1 MIKGK
6 IQDIRE
12 DGTAVII
19 ASINTMEFIRKE
31 IKECYVDY
39 IDSRPLSDKQRRMCY
54 ALTNAIAEF
63 CGEELEMVHLD
74 RKFAFTVDRAEEFP
88 ELTEKLFSLSNAS
101 MSLIR
106 EYQKYLIKF
115 ILNNDI
121 PTKRPLL
128 EYVDDI
134 DDYVYMCLINKK
146 CAVCG
151 KRKAE
156 LNHVDAIG
164 MGNDRTEV
172 QHEGREAIS
181 LCTDHHK
188 EYHAIGKASFFEK
201 YHFDNGVKIDITI
214 CKIYNLKH
222 K

>member
-6 IQDIRE
+6 ILDVRE
-12 DGTAVII
+12 DGTAVIV
-19 ASINTMEFIRKE
+19 ASINTTELIRKE
-31 IKECYVDY
+31 LKECYVDY
-39 IDSRPLSDKQRRMCY
+39 IDSRPLSGKQRKMCY
-54 ALTNAIAEF
+54 ALTSAIAEF
-63 CGEELEMVHLD
+63 CGEDLEMVHLD

-115 ILNNDI
+115 ILNNNI

-134 DDYVYMCLINKK
+134 DDYVYSCLINKV

-156 LNHVDAIG
+156 LNHVDTIG
-164 MGNDRTEV
+164 MGNDREEV
-172 QHEGREAIS
+172 KHEGREAIS
-181 LCTDHHK
+181 LCSDHHK
-188 EYHAIGKASFFEK
+188 EYHAIGRQTFFEK
-201 YHFDNGVKIDITI
+201 YHLNGGVKIDKTLL
-214 CKIYNLKH
+214 KIYGLRR
-222 K
+222 

>member
-6 IQDIRE
+6 IKEVRE
-12 DGTAVII
+12 DGTAVIV
-19 ASINTMEFIRKE
+19 ASLNTAEYIRKN
-31 IKECYVDY
+31 IKECFVDY

-54 ALTNAIAEF
+54 ALTNAIAEWS
-63 CGEELEMVHLD
+63 GEDLSMVHLD

-88 ELTEKLFSLSNAS
+88 ELTEKLFSLANAS

-115 ILNNDI
+115 ILNNNI

-134 DDYVYMCLINKK
+134 DDYVYSCLINKV

-172 QHEGREAIS
+172 EHEGREAIS
-181 LCTDHHK
+181 LCTEHHK
-188 EYHAIGKASFFEK
+188 EYHTIGKETFFEK
-201 YHFDNGVKIDITI
+201 YHFNGGIMIDKTI
-214 CKIYNLKH
+214 MKIYGLRR
-222 K
+222 

>member
-1 MIKGK
+1 MNKGTIKE
-6 IQDIRE
+6 IRE
-12 DGTAVII
+12 DGTAVIV
-19 ASINTMEFIRKE
+19 ASINTAEFIRKN

-54 ALTNAIAEF
+54 ALTNPIAEWS
-63 CGEELEMVHLD
+63 GEDLEMVHLD
-74 RKFAFTVDRAEEFP
+74 RKFNFTMDRAEEFP

-134 DDYVYMCLINKK
+134 NDYVYSCLINKK

-151 KRKAE
+151 RRKAE
-156 LNHVDAIG
+156 LNHVDTIG

-188 EYHAIGKASFFEK
+188 EYHTIGKASFFEK
-201 YHFDNGVKIDITI
+201 YHFNGGIKIDKTI
-214 CKIYNLKH
+214 LKIYGLRR
-222 K
+222 